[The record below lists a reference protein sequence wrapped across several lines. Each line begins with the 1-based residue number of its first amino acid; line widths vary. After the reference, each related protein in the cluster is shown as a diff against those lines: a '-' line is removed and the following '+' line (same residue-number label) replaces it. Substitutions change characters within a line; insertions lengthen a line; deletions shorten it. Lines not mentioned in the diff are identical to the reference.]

1 MTIYSKRNI
10 WCTLFLYFTLVQV
23 AYSLTSH
30 CIDEVGYCFTITLPQ
45 SNETLV
51 HFRLEAPNT
60 AGWLGLG
67 IGHNMD
73 GYLMVAWA
81 NSDGSITLSQRI
93 GEEGTQPMATDQQSD
108 LKLNMDTSKINE
120 NNKFI
125 VEFTRP
131 LKVKGS
137 RIKNKQ
143 NFAYAYGTLN
153 PEDKDIDAYLPRHD
167 YRGNIILNLAEGGSE
182 LSHYDKLIVA
192 HAALMFSAW
201 LIIIPGAVFIARF
214 ARNFLPTTWFKL
226 HVGIQA
232 FLSLPVML
240 AGSALSFA
248 AAGNLKFDD
257 PHKIVGFVLFL
268 GFFVQLAIGAIHHH
282 LYDPKRVHIPWWT
295 QLHWWFGRAL
305 VVLAA
310 FQIPLGLKL
319 YGADMVYYYI
329 HYIYLFIILV
339 AFSFLSF
346 RLWNRRQDSGFK
358 RMRDSQ
364 DNGSKHEQNS

>member
-1 MTIYSKRNI
+1 
-10 WCTLFLYFTLVQV
+10 
-23 AYSLTSH
+23 
-30 CIDEVGYCFTITLPQ
+30 
-45 SNETLV
+45 
-51 HFRLEAPNT
+51 
-60 AGWLGLG
+60 
-67 IGHNMD
+67 
-73 GYLMVAWA
+73 
-81 NSDGSITLSQRI
+81 
-93 GEEGTQPMATDQQSD
+93 MATDQQSD

-143 NFAYAYGTLN
+143 TFAYAYGTLN

-167 YRGNIILNLAEGGSE
+167 YRGNIKLNLAEGGSE

-192 HAALMFSAW
+192 HGKYRYVIWYIMTIRWPATNLIVHLNIAALMFSAW

-257 PHKIVGFVLFL
+257 PHKVN
-268 GFFVQLAIGAIHHH
+268 
-282 LYDPKRVHIPWWT
+282 T
-295 QLHWWFGRAL
+295 
-305 VVLAA
+305 
-310 FQIPLGLKL
+310 KL
-319 YGADMVYYYI
+319 
-329 HYIYLFIILV
+329 L
-339 AFSFLSF
+339 
-346 RLWNRRQDSGFK
+346 N
-358 RMRDSQ
+358 
-364 DNGSKHEQNS
+364 